1 MSKVVASIKVG
12 IEISSLSTISKA
24 LTESYGPSVK
34 MRQSGELLEFFMD
47 DSGDNLE
54 QGTGRTI
61 KQMRLAAKNAIYVW
75 PNDLT
80 RHEAVVLCQGADRDD
95 LEIVGPSHLNDDRI
109 ENMRGRII
117 SEVVIDHATELT
129 AEQLRNYDWLKA
141 MIRLNQSLMKP
152 C

>member
-1 MSKVVASIKVG
+1 MNKVVASIKVG

-24 LTESYGPSVK
+24 LSESYGPSVK

-47 DSGDNLE
+47 DSGDKSNR
-54 QGTGRTI
+54 GTEKT
-61 KQMRLAAKNAIYVW
+61 KEQMRLAAKNAIYVW

-95 LEIVGPSHLNDDRI
+95 LEIVGPSLFNDDRI

-129 AEQLRNYDWLKA
+129 IEQRRNCDWLKA